1 MIDFHSHIIPGIDD
15 GADDIK
21 ETFNLIEEAKEAG
34 FTAIISTSHYWEEH
48 YEVDEKE
55 RKTWID
61 AVGMNV
67 KNKMPE
73 MDLYLGSEIFITSD
87 IPELLQQKKASTIN
101 NTRYVLFELPFED
114 KPSNLKDVIFKL
126 LSNKLK
132 PIIAHPERY
141 TYVQKN
147 PNLLIELIDMG
158 VLFQGNFG
166 SIIGMYGKKVEK
178 TMKVLLQ
185 NNLIH
190 FLGSDVHRTKSIY
203 PQIPE
208 ALEQLKHIIPK
219 EEIDELTTVNAKLV
233 LANES
238 IDIRKP
244 IKIKQGLFN
253 RFLS

>member
-1 MIDFHSHIIPGIDD
+1 
-15 GADDIK
+15 
-21 ETFNLIEEAKEAG
+21 
-34 FTAIISTSHYWEEH
+34 
-48 YEVDEKE
+48 
-55 RKTWID
+55 
-61 AVGMNV
+61 
-67 KNKMPE
+67 
-73 MDLYLGSEIFITSD
+73 
-87 IPELLQQKKASTIN
+87 
-101 NTRYVLFELPFED
+101 
-114 KPSNLKDVIFKL
+114 
-126 LSNKLK
+126 
-132 PIIAHPERY
+132 
-141 TYVQKN
+141 
-147 PNLLIELIDMG
+147 MG

-253 RFLS
+253 KFLS